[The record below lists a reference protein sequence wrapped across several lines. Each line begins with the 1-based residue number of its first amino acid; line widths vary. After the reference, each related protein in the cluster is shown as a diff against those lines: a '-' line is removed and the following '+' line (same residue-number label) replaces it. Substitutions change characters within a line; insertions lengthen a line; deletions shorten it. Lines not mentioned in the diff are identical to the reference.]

1 MVHAL
6 ALDQIGAQIV
16 GFGAQIEPVLEVGEL
31 ETEPQVVGRLPVGLD
46 VVRSRQR
53 EHDLVVVQVVDSSL
67 MRGNRALGHEGH
79 PGRIQQRGN
88 AQIVAE
94 RLLRHVHVDSRAV
107 EHAQVIFPFASQ
119 QAVHHHAQ
127 IESRGDRRR
136 GRVQA
141 AVHVDRRGQRG
152 GQHGEKRFAQRDQ
165 IGLAERRLELAD
177 AEADLIL
184 QIHVDPRLLQQR
196 ASALGRVQRQ
206 VERQL
211 VERPARNAQNGV
223 GNLEAAVRYVV
234 LIVQPELLVV
244 VPVELAGR
252 LEQHVGLE
260 HEIARARLEAESFL
274 ASHRDHGA
282 FDVFVRLVVR
292 VLVAVFRDLSR
303 RRGRC
308 REQGQ

>member
-1 MVHAL
+1 M
-6 ALDQIGAQIV
+6 D
-16 GFGAQIEPVLEVGEL
+16 EP
-31 ETEPQVVGRLPVGLD
+31 
-46 VVRSRQR
+46 
-53 EHDLVVVQVVDSSL
+53 
-67 MRGNRALGHEGH
+67 
-79 PGRIQQRGN
+79 
-88 AQIVAE
+88 
-94 RLLRHVHVDSRAV
+94 
-107 EHAQVIFPFASQ
+107 
-119 QAVHHHAQ
+119 
-127 IESRGDRRR
+127 
-136 GRVQA
+136 
-141 AVHVDRRGQRG
+141 
-152 GQHGEKRFAQRDQ
+152 
-165 IGLAERRLELAD
+165 LAERRLELAD

-292 VLVAVFRDLSR
+292 FLVAVFRDLGR